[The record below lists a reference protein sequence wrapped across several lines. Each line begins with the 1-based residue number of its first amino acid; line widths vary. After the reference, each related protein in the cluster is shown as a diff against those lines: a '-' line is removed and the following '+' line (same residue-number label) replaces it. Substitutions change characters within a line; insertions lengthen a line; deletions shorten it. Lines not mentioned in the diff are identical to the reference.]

1 MSVPFQIP
9 TQHFLFVAAMLFSIG
24 LAVALTKRNTIV
36 VLIGIELM
44 LNAINLNFVA
54 FSRADIGLN
63 GQFFALFVIII
74 AAAETAV
81 ALAILL
87 KIYRIYKTIDI
98 DELTQLKEPENV

>member
-1 MSVPFQIP
+1 MTTQIP
-9 TQHFLFVAAMLFSIG
+9 TQYFLIVAAMLFSIG

-54 FSRADIGLN
+54 FSRADIRLN

-87 KIYRIYKTIDI
+87 KIYKTYKTIDI

>member
-1 MSVPFQIP
+1 MTTQIP
-9 TQHFLFVAAMLFSIG
+9 TQYFLIVAAMLFSIG

-54 FSRADIGLN
+54 FSRADAGLN

-87 KIYRIYKTIDI
+87 KIYKTYKTIDI